1 MLPKD
6 FRGYLEYLE
15 KRGKLLRVKKEVD
28 PKHGIAA
35 GIRKISDT
43 NGPALLFE
51 NVKGYPG
58 WRVVGGI
65 YGTKELMALALET
78 EPDEKKLTQRY
89 LDCIDKRVKPK
100 LVATGPVKEIIIKG
114 DDVDLTR
121 LPNPTYNE
129 KDAGPYIIEAAGIA
143 KHPVT
148 KVQNVGIYRRMVLSK
163 NSTAIET
170 IPPQDHGMIIEAAEG
185 LGRGG
190 ELAIVL
196 GAPPELSIASQVK
209 APLGVDETEIAGAFR
224 GEPLEMVKCETID
237 VEVPAHAEIII
248 EGVTIPGK
256 RLLDGPFGEFR
267 GEYVSWTNIAYAECF
282 EVKITA
288 ITMRK
293 DAIYQ
298 AMLSG
303 MPMTEN
309 HWLRKWAIAA
319 ECYREV
325 SRIVTYPEDIKGV
338 NMPEGGALTKAVI
351 SIHKRT
357 ERQPKD
363 IIYTLLSRRLNLWH
377 VMVVDD
383 DIDVYNPFDVERAG
397 AVRVVPGRDVII
409 LPVPPDTI
417 PLYAKRWG
425 IDATTPLEEREWA
438 KKARPPGVE
447 KVDYV

>member
-6 FRGYLEYLE
+6 FRGYLDYLD
-15 KRGKLLRVKKEVD
+15 KKGKLLRVKKEVD
-28 PKHGIAA
+28 PKFEIAA

-78 EPDEKKLTQRY
+78 EPNERKLTQHY

-100 LVATGPVKEIIIKG
+100 LVPTGPVKEVIIKG
-114 DDVDLTR
+114 DDIDLTK

-129 KDAGPYIIEAAGIA
+129 KDAGPYINEAAGLA

-148 KVQNVGIYRRMVLSK
+148 KIQNVGIYRRMVLSK
-163 NSTAIET
+163 NSTAIQAL
-170 IPPQDHGMIIEAAEG
+170 PPQDHGMIIEAFEE

-190 ELAIVL
+190 ELATVM
-196 GAPPELSIASQVK
+196 GAPPELTIASQVK
-209 APLGVDETEIAGAFR
+209 APLGVDETEIAGALR

-256 RLLDGPFGEFR
+256 RVLDGPFGEVR
-267 GEYVSWTNIAYAECF
+267 GEYVSWINLAYAECF

-298 AMLSG
+298 AMLVG

-309 HWLRKWAIAA
+309 HWLRKWAVAA
-319 ECYREV
+319 ECYQEV
-325 SRIVTYPEDIKGV
+325 SKLVTYPEDIKGI
-338 NMPEGGALTKAVI
+338 NLPEGGALAKAVV
-351 SIHKRT
+351 SIHKRN

-363 IIYTLLSRRLNLWH
+363 IIYTLLSRRLNLWQ
-377 VMVVDD
+377 VIVVDD
-383 DIDVYNPFDVERAG
+383 DIDVYDPLDVERA
-397 AVRVVPGRDVII
+397 AVIRVEPGRDVII
-409 LPVPPDTI
+409 LPVPSGTI
-417 PLYAKRWG
+417 SLYARRWG
-425 IDATTPLEEREWA
+425 IDATAPLEEREWT
-438 KKARPPGVE
+438 KKAWPPGVE